1 MPSIGYKTSF
11 RGEVLVATKMGNRLI
26 ARSPT
31 PYRTPMRPHAVLLV
45 LVLLMSSLV
54 PLLGGQVHDVQAASL
69 PSWTKVLHLHDGPDY
84 APGNYYDWMNSTG
97 PRNPAITNYDN
108 QTPAIDGISIRKN
121 PSPNHRHFWV
131 MYPSVSSN
139 VAIIGDMTAHL
150 WARSKGNLTGT
161 QILTIFSDMAPGQS
175 GNPGAWAFIGQ
186 ATVSLTGP
194 TYSDFSPYDLNVTGL
209 SHTLAAGHSLVLTV
223 QRGDSLNDQLIV
235 MFDTTSK
242 DSYVTL
248 NATSSI
254 SVNAA
259 WTEDASHTPS
269 SVFSDLEN
277 FSVGANV
284 SDPFGAYDIVG
295 ANASVKYSGNGTIV
309 PRQTSMSPNRTDP
322 TQPPY
327 WKRFG
332 LNLSYLPQGVF
343 TINVTASDYQ
353 GIPTWFTFSITVV
366 TVDHFSV
373 SGPARTVAGASFA
386 LTVTALNATN
396 ATITNWVGTV
406 QLESYRPDGVTFSN
420 RTLSVPCLIFAVG
433 DLGQVTNSSVNYSGG
448 DETILI
454 RASSGA
460 HYGWSAPIPVSSGPV
475 VTIQMNFPS
484 GTPFVAGSF
493 TTIIATG
500 HDQLHNVNSTWMP
513 IWSVTGSIG
522 YISGSGTSVSFEAR
536 TVGVGNITCVND
548 YNGVSSTINV
558 TVVAGGLA
566 RIDISVSFD
575 PRRIPEGETRV
586 LNATGYDA
594 VNNLLTLTNVTWDT
608 DTAGSIHAIGWTPS
622 ANFTAGYLP
631 ESGIIHARKGSIV
644 GTIGVTIIDSVRG
657 PSFSVIP
664 PQYVNEN
671 SGTWNLGLSGYWH
684 HVNGTVSMVWWADN
698 VNTSLFFVSHDQTS
712 NAVIVF
718 HTQQNQFGDS
728 TFDLW
733 AVDPAGYRAHTTVT
747 IHIVHVNQPP
757 AFVNN
762 PPTTLYVKFDTPYI
776 FDFSYYA
783 SDIDNVKSQLMLKS
797 SSSSVFFDGLNA
809 TFMFPQRKVDES
821 YFELVTLNLSD
832 GQAAVELKIVIWVTA
847 DTPPALLKS
856 LPPQSI
862 DEGKINQLA
871 FNLDDYFADVDNQT
885 LYYSYGFHNVHVY
898 IDPQTHDVFLSAP
911 GEWSGTEEGVF
922 TATDPIGALQSG
934 TVRVTVV
941 PINDPPQVIQPI
953 NTVVVKY
960 NQTYYL
966 YLSPFIMDPDNS
978 LASLAFNISN
988 PHVKYGTNIGGVPR
1002 LEMLFPPSAD
1012 PNSSVFTGPYTVQV
1026 NMTIIDPGLA
1036 LTFCQFQVRVT
1047 GDSPPQVVAQNPDQL
1062 YYSFPENSYLNGSL
1076 RLYDLF
1082 SDPDD
1087 STLTFFI
1094 SGQEHVFTKL
1104 FTSGDV
1110 NLSSVVN
1117 WSGTEALSVWAFD
1130 GHGGWALIQLFV
1142 VVTPV
1147 NQAPVI
1153 SPIPNIINK
1162 GASYRNAHYPIFQ
1175 YIYDSDDP
1183 YSSLTITVT
1192 PAGNAFVVGGDL
1204 YVSLPDGVKTITVSL
1219 QASDGRLSSNVVSFK
1234 VGIAT
1239 TTAEKIG
1246 WPYSF
1251 PLLLLGA
1258 GVAAFFV
1265 AGRIPRP
1272 YALENL
1278 FLIHNDGRL
1287 VSNASREENTTLD
1300 KDVVSAM
1307 FTAVQEFVRDSFQK
1321 GEVGLKKL
1329 EIGDK
1334 NVVIEKGHSAY
1345 LSLIYSGWPA
1355 KDTFSMLPM
1364 LMSDIEERYK
1374 ERLEKWNG
1382 TSKTVKGVDRML
1394 QDYMSNK
1401 FQPGMWHD
1409 EEEIA
1414 EKEWA
1419 DILDKEA

>member
-1 MPSIGYKTSF
+1 
-11 RGEVLVATKMGNRLI
+11 
-26 ARSPT
+26 
-31 PYRTPMRPHAVLLV
+31 MRPLAVFIV
-45 LVLLMSSLV
+45 LVLLLSSLV
-54 PLLGGQVHDVQAASL
+54 PLLGGQVHDVQATSF
-69 PSWTKVLHLHDGPDY
+69 PSELKIFHLHDGPDY
-84 APGNYYDWMNSTG
+84 TSNNYYDWMNTTG
-97 PRNPAITNYDN
+97 PRNPTNTNYESAN
-108 QTPAIDGISIRKN
+108 PIPIDGISIHKN
-121 PSPNHRHFWV
+121 PSPNHKHFWV
-131 MYPSVSSN
+131 MYPSVGSG
-139 VAIIGDMTAHL
+139 VTIIGDMSIHL
-150 WARSKGNLTGT
+150 WARSQGNKSGT
-161 QILTIFSDMAPGQS
+161 LITAMISDMAPGQAGS
-175 GNPGAWAFIGQ
+175 PNQWTDIGQ
-186 ATVSLTGP
+186 DTVSLTGP
-194 TYSDFSPYDLNVTGL
+194 FYSDFSPYDLTISSL
-209 SHTLAAGHSLVLTV
+209 SYTLAAGHSLVLTV
-223 QRGDSLNDQLIV
+223 LRGDSIQDQLIV
-235 MFDTTSK
+235 MFDTTAK

-248 NATSSI
+248 TATSSI

-269 SVFSDLEN
+269 NVFSDLEN
-277 FSVGANV
+277 VLVGANV

-295 ANASVKYSGNGTIV
+295 ANASVAYSGNGTIV
-309 PRQTSMSPNRTDP
+309 PRPTTMSSNKTDP
-322 TQPPY
+322 AQPPY

-373 SGPARTVAGASFA
+373 SGPVRAVAGESFG
-386 LTVTALNATN
+386 LTVTALDATN

-406 QLESYRPDGVTFSN
+406 QLESYRPDRMSLSN
-420 RTLSVPCLIFAVG
+420 GTLSIPSFVFTVG
-433 DLGQVTNSSVNYSGG
+433 DSGQVTNSSVNYSGG
-448 DETILI
+448 EEMILI
-454 RASSGA
+454 RASSSS
-460 HYGWSAPIPVSSGPV
+460 HYGWSAPIYVSSGPV
-475 VTIQMNFPS
+475 ITIQMNYPS
-484 GTPFVAGSF
+484 STQVEAGSF

-500 HDQLHNVNSTWMP
+500 YDQLDNVNSTWTP
-513 IWSVTGSIG
+513 SWEVTGNIG
-522 YISGSGTSVSFEAR
+522 LITGAGTSVSFEAR
-536 TVGVGNITCVND
+536 KAGVGNITCVND
-548 YNGVSSTINV
+548 YNGVNSTINV
-558 TVVAGGLA
+558 TVATGGLA
-566 RIDISVSFD
+566 RIEISFSFD
-575 PRRIPEGETRV
+575 PRQIPEGETRV
-586 LNATGYDA
+586 FNATGYDA
-594 VNNLLTLTNVTWDT
+594 VNNSVTLTNVTWDT
-608 DTAGSIHAIGWTPS
+608 DTAGSIHAIGWGPS

-631 ESGIIHARKGSIV
+631 ESGFIHARKGSIV
-644 GTIGVTIIDSVRG
+644 GTIGVTVVSSARG
-657 PSFSVIP
+657 PSFSEIV
-664 PQYVNEN
+664 PQYANEN

-684 HVNGTVSMVWWADN
+684 HVNGTTNLVWWADK

-712 NAVIVF
+712 NSVIVF

-747 IHIVHVNQPP
+747 VHIIHVNQPP

-762 PPTTLYVKFDTPYI
+762 PPTVLYVKFDTQYI

-783 SDIDNVKSQLMLKS
+783 SDVDNPKSDLMLTS
-797 SSSSVFFDGLNA
+797 SSSNVFFDGLNA
-809 TFMFPQRKVDES
+809 TLMFPHKKGDES
-821 YFELVTLNLSD
+821 YFEFVTLNLSD
-832 GQAAVELKIVIWVTA
+832 GKAGVALRIVVWATTN
-847 DTPPALLKS
+847 TPPSLLKS

-862 DEGKINQLA
+862 DEGTVGYRA
-871 FNLDDYFADVDNQT
+871 FDLDDYFIDIDNQT
-885 LYYSYGFHNVHVY
+885 LYYSYGFYNVQVY
-898 IDPQTHDVFLSAP
+898 IDPQSHEVFLSAP

-922 TATDPIGALQSG
+922 TATDPTGALQSD
-934 TVRVTVV
+934 TVRVTVIPV
-941 PINDPPQVIQPI
+941 NDPPQILMSI
-953 NTVVVKY
+953 NTVFVKY

-966 YLSPFIMDPDNS
+966 YLSPFIIDPDNS
-978 LASLAFNISN
+978 LGSLTYNISN
-988 PHVKYGTNIGGVPR
+988 PHIKQGTSIGGAPR

-1012 PNSSVFTGPYTVQV
+1012 PSSSVFTGPYKVQV
-1026 NMTIIDPGLA
+1026 NMTISDPLGA
-1036 LTFCQFQVRVT
+1036 STFCTFQVRVT
-1047 GDSPPQVVAQNPDQL
+1047 GNAPPQVAVQNPDQL

-1087 STLTFFI
+1087 STLTFYI
-1094 SGQEHVFTKL
+1094 SGQNHVFARL
-1104 FTSGDV
+1104 FTTGDV

-1117 WSGTEALSVWAFD
+1117 WSGMEALSVRAFD
-1130 GHGGWALIQLFV
+1130 SHGGWSLVQLFV

-1153 SPIPNIINK
+1153 YPVPNIINK
-1162 GASYRNAHYPIFQ
+1162 GASFRNAHYPIFQ
-1175 YIYDSDDP
+1175 YVYDSDDQ

-1204 YVSLPDGVKTITVSL
+1204 YVSLPDGVKSITVSL

-1234 VGIAT
+1234 VGVAT

-1287 VSNASREENTTLD
+1287 VSNATREESTTLD

-1345 LSLIYSGWPA
+1345 LALIYSGYPA
-1355 KDTFSMLPM
+1355 KDTFSILPM
-1364 LMSDIEERYK
+1364 LISDIEERYR

-1382 TSKTVKGVDRML
+1382 TAKTVKGVDRML

-1414 EKEWA
+1414 EKEWV
-1419 DILDKEA
+1419 DILNKET

>member
-1 MPSIGYKTSF
+1 
-11 RGEVLVATKMGNRLI
+11 
-26 ARSPT
+26 
-31 PYRTPMRPHAVLLV
+31 MRPLAVMLV
-45 LVLLMSSLV
+45 LILLLSSLV
-54 PLLGGQVHDVQAASL
+54 PLLGGQVHDVQATSL
-69 PSWTKVLHLHDGPDY
+69 PSWTKILHLHDGPDY
-84 APGNYYDWMNSTG
+84 TTGNYYDWMNATG
-97 PRNPAITNYDN
+97 PRNPAITNYEN

-121 PSPNHRHFWV
+121 PSPNHKHYWV
-131 MYPSVSSN
+131 MYPGLGSDVT
-139 VAIIGDMTAHL
+139 IIGDMSAHL
-150 WARSKGNLTGT
+150 WARSKGNESGT
-161 QILTIFSDMAPGQS
+161 LITAMISDMAPGES
-175 GNPGAWAFIGQ
+175 GNPNLWTDIGND
-186 ATVSLTGP
+186 TVPLTGP
-194 TYSDFSPYDLNVTGL
+194 FYSDFNPYDLTISGTPY
-209 SHTLAAGHSLVLTV
+209 TLAAGHSLVLTV
-223 QRGDSLNDQLIV
+223 WRGDSHNDQLIV
-235 MFDTTSK
+235 MFDTTAK

-248 NATSSI
+248 TATSSI
-254 SVNAA
+254 SVDTA
-259 WTEDASHTPS
+259 WTEDTSHAPS

-277 FSVGANV
+277 VLVGANV

-295 ANASVKYSGNGTIV
+295 ANASVAYSGNGTLV
-309 PRQTSMSPNRTDP
+309 PRSTTMSPNRTD
-322 TQPPY
+322 TAQPPY

-373 SGPARTVAGASFA
+373 SGPVRAVAGESFG
-386 LTVTALNATN
+386 LTVTALDATN

-500 HDQLHNVNSTWMP
+500 YDQLDNVNSTWTP
-513 IWSVTGSIG
+513 SWEVTGNIG
-522 YISGSGTSVSFEAR
+522 LITGAGTSVSFEAR
-536 TVGVGNITCVND
+536 KAGVGNITCVND
-548 YNGVSSTINV
+548 YNGVNSTINV
-558 TVVAGGLA
+558 TVATGGLA
-566 RIDISVSFD
+566 RIEISFSFD
-575 PRRIPEGETRV
+575 PRQIPEGETRV
-586 LNATGYDA
+586 FNATGYDA
-594 VNNLLTLTNVTWDT
+594 VNNSVTLTNVTWDT
-608 DTAGSIHAIGWTPS
+608 DTAGSIHAIGWGPS

-631 ESGIIHARKGSIV
+631 ESGFIHARKGSIV
-644 GTIGVTIIDSVRG
+644 GTIGVTVVSSARG
-657 PSFSVIP
+657 PSFSEIV
-664 PQYVNEN
+664 PQYANEN

-684 HVNGTVSMVWWADN
+684 HVNGTTNLVWWADK

-712 NAVIVF
+712 NSVIVF

-747 IHIVHVNQPP
+747 VHIIHVNQPP

-762 PPTTLYVKFDTPYI
+762 PPTVLYVKFDTQYI

-783 SDIDNVKSQLMLKS
+783 SDVDNPKSDLMLTS
-797 SSSSVFFDGLNA
+797 SSSNVFFDGLNA
-809 TFMFPQRKVDES
+809 TLMFPHKKGDES
-821 YFELVTLNLSD
+821 YFEFVTLNLSD
-832 GQAAVELKIVIWVTA
+832 GKAGVALRIVVWATTN
-847 DTPPALLKS
+847 TPPSLLKS

-862 DEGKINQLA
+862 DEGTVGYRA
-871 FNLDDYFADVDNQT
+871 FDLDDYFIDIDNQT
-885 LYYSYGFHNVHVY
+885 LYYSYGFYNVQVY
-898 IDPQTHDVFLSAP
+898 IDPQSHEVFLSAP

-922 TATDPIGALQSG
+922 TATDPTGALQSD
-934 TVRVTVV
+934 TVRVTVIPV
-941 PINDPPQVIQPI
+941 NDPPQILMSI
-953 NTVVVKY
+953 NTVFVKY

-966 YLSPFIMDPDNS
+966 YLSPFIIDPDNS
-978 LASLAFNISN
+978 LGSLTYNISN
-988 PHVKYGTNIGGVPR
+988 PHIKQGTSIGGAPR

-1012 PNSSVFTGPYTVQV
+1012 PSSSVFTGPYKVQV
-1026 NMTIIDPGLA
+1026 NMTISDPLGA
-1036 LTFCQFQVRVT
+1036 STFCTFQVRVT
-1047 GDSPPQVVAQNPDQL
+1047 GNAPPQVAVQNPDQL

-1087 STLTFFI
+1087 STLTFYI
-1094 SGQEHVFTKL
+1094 SGQNHVFARL
-1104 FTSGDV
+1104 FTTGDV

-1117 WSGTEALSVWAFD
+1117 WSGMEALSVRAFD
-1130 GHGGWALIQLFV
+1130 SHGGWSLVQLFV

-1153 SPIPNIINK
+1153 YPVPNIINK
-1162 GASYRNAHYPIFQ
+1162 GASFRNAHYPIFQ
-1175 YIYDSDDP
+1175 YVYDSDDQ

-1204 YVSLPDGVKTITVSL
+1204 YVSLPDGVKSITVSL

-1234 VGIAT
+1234 VGVAT

-1287 VSNASREENTTLD
+1287 VSNATREESTTLD

-1345 LSLIYSGWPA
+1345 LALIYSGYPA
-1355 KDTFSMLPM
+1355 KDTFSILPM
-1364 LMSDIEERYK
+1364 LISDIEERYR

-1382 TSKTVKGVDRML
+1382 TAKTVKGVDRML

-1414 EKEWA
+1414 EKEWV
-1419 DILDKEA
+1419 DILNKET